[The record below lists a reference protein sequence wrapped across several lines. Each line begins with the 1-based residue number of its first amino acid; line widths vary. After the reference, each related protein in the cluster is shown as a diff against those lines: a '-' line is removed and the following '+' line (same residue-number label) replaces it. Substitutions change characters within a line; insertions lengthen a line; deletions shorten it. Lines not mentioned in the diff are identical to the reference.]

1 MRENLIQETS
11 REKEIKE
18 LIILLNIL
26 KNINRDKFLESK
38 GILIGLNIK

>member
-26 KNINRDKFLESK
+26 KNINKDKFLESK

>member
-26 KNINRDKFLESK
+26 KNINKDKFLESK
-38 GILIGLNIK
+38 GILMGLNIK